1 MPYRYIV
8 IWRYGRIS
16 IQQGTSFWYKHTNGV
31 FSDLIW
37 LLFTNFTQV
46 FLVMDLSREYVLEV
60 LGKIMDPDLKKD
72 IVSLNFVEELK
83 IDEQSITVTV
93 YSSNPA
99 LHARKRLQE
108 AVEFNLKR
116 EFEGIV
122 INCTVQALPAEAKEA
137 HRKFLPEVKNIVAI
151 ASGKGGVGKS
161 TVTANLAGGLA
172 KAGYRV
178 GIVDADIY
186 GPSMPTMFDVVNDR
200 PTMIDVEGKPKISPV
215 VAYGIKILSI
225 GFFTD
230 QDNAVVWRG
239 PMAAKALTQMFTD
252 AEWGKLDYLL
262 IDLPPGTGD
271 IHLSLVQ
278 TVPLDGA
285 VIVSTP
291 QEVALAD
298 ARKGINMFKL
308 DTINVPV
315 IGVVEN
321 MAWFT
326 PAELPDNKYFIF
338 GRDGAKNL
346 AQGMGVPLLGQIPLV
361 QSVREAGDVGKPA
374 VFQDNTPTSTAFEE
388 LVRIFV
394 QEVEVAKAQKPL
406 KKQHV

>member
-1 MPYRYIV
+1 MEL
-8 IWRYGRIS
+8 
-16 IQQGTSFWYKHTNGV
+16 N
-31 FSDLIW
+31 
-37 LLFTNFTQV
+37 
-46 FLVMDLSREYVLEV
+46 RENVLEV
-60 LGKIMDPDLKKD
+60 LGGILEPDLKKD
-72 IVSLNFVEELK
+72 IVSLNLVENLQLDANAIEL
-83 IDEQSITVTV
+83 VV
-93 YSSNPA
+93 NVSNPA
-99 LHARKRLQE
+99 LHARKRMQE

-116 EFEGIV
+116 VFGAEISISCIV
-122 INCTVQALPAEAKEA
+122 KAMPAEAKNA
-137 HRKFLPEVKNIVAI
+137 RRKILPDVKHIVAI

-161 TVTANLAGGLA
+161 TVTANIAGGLT
-172 KAGYRV
+172 KMGFKV

-186 GPSMPTMFDVVNDR
+186 GPSMPTMFDVVGDR
-200 PTMIDVEGKPKISPV
+200 PTMIEIDGENKIVPVENH
-215 VAYGIKILSI
+215 GIKLLSI

-252 AEWGKLDYLL
+252 AEWGELDYLL

-298 ARKGINMFKL
+298 ARRGVNMFKMEGMK
-308 DTINVPV
+308 VPV
-315 IGVVEN
+315 LGIVEN

-326 PAELPDNKYFIF
+326 PAELPDNKYYIF

-346 AQGMGVPLLGQIPLV
+346 AEGMGVPFLGAIPLV
-361 QSVREAGDVGKPA
+361 QSVREAGDAGRPA
-374 VFQDNTPTSTAFEE
+374 VYQENTPTAEAFDE
-388 LVRIFV
+388 LVRNFV
-394 QEVEVAKAQKPL
+394 RNVNAASSK
-406 KKQHV
+406 

>member
-1 MPYRYIV
+1 MEL
-8 IWRYGRIS
+8 
-16 IQQGTSFWYKHTNGV
+16 N
-31 FSDLIW
+31 
-37 LLFTNFTQV
+37 
-46 FLVMDLSREYVLEV
+46 RENVLEV
-60 LGKIMDPDLKKD
+60 LGKVVEPDIKKD
-72 IVSLNFVEELK
+72 IVSANLVEQLDITEEKIALK
-83 IDEQSITVTV
+83 VLI
-93 YSSNPA
+93 SNPA
-99 LHARKRLQE
+99 LHARKRMQE
-108 AVEFNLKR
+108 AIRFNLQN
-116 EFEGIV
+116 EFGEGVEIEAE
-122 INCTVQALPAEAKEA
+122 IAGMPAEAKSA
-137 HRKFLPEVKNIVAI
+137 QRSILPEVKHVVAI

-186 GPSMPTMFDVVNDR
+186 GPSMPTMFDVVGEK
-200 PTMIDVEGKPKISPV
+200 PTMLDVEGTPKINPV
-215 VAYGIKILSI
+215 LSYGIKILSI

-252 AEWGKLDYLL
+252 AHWGKLDYLL

-285 VIVSTP
+285 VVVSTP

-298 ARKGINMFKL
+298 ARKGVNMFQM
-308 DTINVPV
+308 DTIKVPV
-315 IGVVEN
+315 IGIIEN

-326 PAELPDNKYFIF
+326 PAELPENKYYIF

-346 AQGMGVPLLGQIPLV
+346 AAGMGVPFLGQVPLV
-361 QSVREAGDVGKPA
+361 QGVREAGDAGRPA
-374 VFQDNTPTSTAFEE
+374 VFQENTPTAEAFEE
-388 LVRIFV
+388 LVRTFV
-394 QEVEVAKAQKPL
+394 TQVDNL
-406 KKQHV
+406 KNKN